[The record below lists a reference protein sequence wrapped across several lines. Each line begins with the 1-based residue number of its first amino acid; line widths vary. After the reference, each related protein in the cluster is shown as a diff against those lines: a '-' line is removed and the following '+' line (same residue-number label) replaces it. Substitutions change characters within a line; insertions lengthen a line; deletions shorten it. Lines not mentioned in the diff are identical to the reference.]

1 MSGAVLDR
9 LRIKYRKLP
18 WREGAF
24 YYCTIPS
31 NGYTFD
37 LQCEDKDNTVRI
49 WKFIGTAPLSK
60 AGRRCEYRN
69 PHYPWAVIGMEV
81 TDEGDVSFYAEQKIE
96 MTDRKS
102 AARIDKMISGYI
114 DMIANSSITLSL
126 WTGSL
131 WEMVLE
137 DCTIRIHLMEE
148 KMDGN

>member
-1 MSGAVLDR
+1 MKNTVASMSGVVLDR

-18 WREGAF
+18 CRDGAF
-24 YYCTIPS
+24 YYCTIPF

-49 WKFIGTAPLSK
+49 WRFIGTAPLSK

-126 WTGSL
+126 
-131 WEMVLE
+131 
-137 DCTIRIHLMEE
+137 
-148 KMDGN
+148 

>member
-1 MSGAVLDR
+1 MKNTVASMSGVVLDR

-18 WREGAF
+18 CRDGAF
-24 YYCTIPS
+24 YYCTIPF

-37 LQCEDKDNTVRI
+37 LQCGDKDNTVRI
-49 WKFIGTAPLSK
+49 WRFIGTAPLSK

-114 DMIANSSITLSL
+114 EMIANSSITLSL
-126 WTGSL
+126 
-131 WEMVLE
+131 
-137 DCTIRIHLMEE
+137 
-148 KMDGN
+148 

>member
-1 MSGAVLDR
+1 MKNTVTSMSGVVLDR

-18 WREGAF
+18 CRDGAF

-49 WKFIGTAPLSK
+49 WRFIGTAPLSK

-126 WTGSL
+126 
-131 WEMVLE
+131 
-137 DCTIRIHLMEE
+137 
-148 KMDGN
+148 

>member
-1 MSGAVLDR
+1 MKNTVASMSGVVLDR

-18 WREGAF
+18 CRDGAF
-24 YYCTIPS
+24 YYCTIPF

-37 LQCEDKDNTVRI
+37 LQCGDKDNTVRI
-49 WKFIGTAPLSK
+49 WRFIGTAPLSK

-126 WTGSL
+126 
-131 WEMVLE
+131 
-137 DCTIRIHLMEE
+137 
-148 KMDGN
+148 